1 MSRTRNQNARRL
13 TLAVGLSASLL
24 FAGACRT
31 PNNRADI
38 AYFPPPPAPP
48 HVVHLK
54 SFNSLDDLVPPR
66 VTLLEVIRGGSISP
80 FVDTPAGVA
89 YKNDRLYICD
99 TGLNGVHV
107 WNLSTGQANRI
118 GVSGAVILRKP
129 VDVAVDDAGNIFV
142 ADSDRGEIVGFDSN
156 GKPLS
161 SCKPPDGQPFKPVA
175 VTTCAGSL
183 GVADIATHRIALCSS
198 NDGDGVPSFHGE
210 VGSLPGQFYFPT
222 GVSIDRNGNWVVSE
236 MMNARVQVLDQS
248 FGSLR
253 TMGQPGNR
261 FGDLGKPKH
270 VDVGPDGTI
279 FVADGEF
286 GHVHLFNSEGQLLML
301 LGGPGNGPGATP
313 MPFGVA
319 VAENLPENL
328 ESLVPADFDAQYYLF
343 VTNTIGGKRI
353 NLFAVGKQR

>member
-1 MSRTRNQNARRL
+1 MSSTWNQNAKRL
-13 TLAVGLSASLL
+13 TRVVGLPAFLLFAL

-31 PNNRADI
+31 PNNFADV

-48 HVVHLK
+48 HAVHLK
-54 SFNSLDDLVPPR
+54 SFNSLAELVPPR
-66 VTLLEVIRGGSISP
+66 VTLLDVIRGGSISP

-107 WNLSTGQANRI
+107 WDLSTGQADRI
-118 GVSGAVILRKP
+118 GTGGAVVLRKP

-142 ADSDRGEIVGFDSN
+142 ADSERGEVVGFDAN
-156 GKPLS
+156 GTPFS
-161 SCKPPDGQPFKPVA
+161 SCKPPDGQSFKPVA
-175 VTTCAGSL
+175 VTTGAGSL
-183 GVADIATHRIALCSS
+183 AVADIATHRIALCGTHGGNS
-198 NDGDGVPSFHGE
+198 VPRFHGE
-210 VGSLPGQFYFPT
+210 AGSSPGQFYFPT
-222 GVSIDRNGNWVVSE
+222 GVSSDRHGSWVVSE
-236 MMNARVQVLDQS
+236 MLNARVQVLDQS

-286 GHVHLFNSEGQLLML
+286 GHVHLFNMEGQLLML
-301 LGGPGNGPGATP
+301 LGGPGVTP
-313 MPFGVA
+313 MPFGLA
-319 VAENLPENL
+319 VAGNLPANL
-328 ESLVPADFDAQYYLF
+328 ESLVPADFAAQYYLF

-353 NLFAVGKQR
+353 NLFAIGKQR